1 MALGM
6 DTTSVTSEDL
16 SRLRLFKGVAL
27 ASISKLLNAC
37 EVRELDAGHTL
48 LAAGQLNNCLYLLLS
63 GRLKVCLDASRGD
76 PLAIIEPGESA
87 GEISVM
93 DQQPTSAYVV
103 AESPSR
109 LLVVSRETFWKLV
122 DASHEV
128 ASNLLSI
135 LAQRLRGT
143 NLAIRH
149 GEEQVQ
155 LLLEST
161 GEAIYGIDLA
171 GNCTFVNPACVRML
185 GYEGSEEL
193 IGKNIHLL
201 LHHDP
206 AQRSSS
212 GAGDCCACQELRQND
227 EVKPSDQILRRK
239 DGSEFLAE
247 CWSAPIRRDG
257 EIIGHVVTFVDT
269 TERRLIEVERLK
281 LASAIEQAAD
291 VVMITDRDGIIEYV
305 NPAFEQTT
313 GYTRAEALGKSP
325 DLLNSG
331 KHDAA
336 FVERLW
342 QTIKDGHVF
351 HDVFV
356 NRRKNGEI
364 FYEDK
369 TITPL
374 TDQKGEITHF
384 IATGKDI
391 TDQMATQERLRYL
404 SQHDP
409 LTEVP
414 NRNLLMDHLN
424 QALAQ
429 ARCNDRVVAVLF
441 LDLDRFKLINDT
453 LGHDAGDQVLMA
465 VSQRLRKCV
474 RKTDTV
480 ARLGGDEFAIVL
492 SNVAQPQ
499 DISAIARGI
508 LEIFAH
514 PIELKDREVFVTASM
529 GISVYPYN
537 SEDPPTLLQ
546 HAHIAACDAK
556 DNGRNNYRFYTL
568 KTGTNDRNVDRLNLE
583 TDLRRAL
590 ERSEFLL
597 HYQPQVELSS
607 GRIVGLEALIRWQH
621 PELGLVAPVEFISL
635 LEETGLI
642 IPVGEWVL
650 RNACEQAKAW
660 NDAGIRVPLISV
672 NLSARQLSDS
682 GLLAVID
689 KLRNDMPRESALLE
703 LEITES
709 VIMRHGD
716 VPVDTLRALHAMGV
730 GLTIDDFGT
739 GYSSLAY
746 LKRFPI
752 QTLKIDRSFIKDLT
766 VDTDDAAI
774 VSAVIALAR
783 GLGLKVVAEGVET
796 REQLRFLR
804 AKRCDTI
811 QGYVFARPQ
820 PAEDIT
826 ALLKEGQPLKP
837 AAGANGERN
846 ANVSR
851 RVRPSRQRQGAA

>member
-1 MALGM
+1 MALEM
-6 DTTSVTSEDL
+6 DTIPVTSEEF
-16 SRLRLFKGVAL
+16 SRLRLFEDVAL
-27 ASISKLLNAC
+27 ESIAKLLNAC
-37 EVRELDAGHTL
+37 EVMELNASDTL
-48 LAAGQLNNCLYLLLS
+48 LAAGQMNNCLYLLLS
-63 GRLKVCLDASRGD
+63 GRLKVCLDAARGD
-76 PLAIIEPGESA
+76 PLAIIEAGESA

-93 DQQPTSAYVV
+93 DQQPASAYVV

-109 LLVVSRETFWKLV
+109 LLVVPRETFWKLV
-122 DASHEV
+122 DVSHKV

-206 AQRSSS
+206 TQRSSNS
-212 GAGDCCACQELRQND
+212 ADDCRACQELRENHQ
-227 EVKPSDQILRRK
+227 VQASDRILRRK
-239 DGSEFLAE
+239 DGGEFLAE
-247 CWSAPIRRDG
+247 YWSAPIRRDG

-269 TERRLIEVERLK
+269 TERRLIETERLK

-291 VVMITDRDGIIEYV
+291 VVMITDRDGVIEYV

-313 GYTRAEALGKSP
+313 GYTRAEAMGQSP

-336 FVERLW
+336 FVKRLW

-374 TDQKGEITHF
+374 TDRKGEITHF

-391 TDQMATQERLRYL
+391 TEQMATLERLRYL

-429 ARCNDRVVAVLF
+429 ARCNDRTVAVLF

-492 SNVAQPQ
+492 SNIAQPH

-508 LEIFAH
+508 LEVFAH

-537 SEDPPTLLQ
+537 SEDPPALLQ

-568 KTGTNDRNVDRLNLE
+568 KTGTNDRSVDRLNLE

-590 ERSEFLL
+590 ERGEFLL

-650 RNACEQAKAW
+650 RSACQQARAW
-660 NDAGIRVPLISV
+660 TDAGVRVPRISV
-672 NLSARQLSDS
+672 NLSARQLDDS

-689 KLRNDMPRESALLE
+689 NLRNEMPRESGLLE

-716 VPVDTLRALHAMGV
+716 VPVDTLQALHAMGV
-730 GLTIDDFGT
+730 RLTIDDFGT

-766 VDTDDAAI
+766 VDADDAAI

-826 ALLKEGQPLKP
+826 PLLKEGRPLQP

-851 RVRPSRQRQGAA
+851 RVRPPRQRQSAA

>member
-1 MALGM
+1 
-6 DTTSVTSEDL
+6 
-16 SRLRLFKGVAL
+16 
-27 ASISKLLNAC
+27 
-37 EVRELDAGHTL
+37 
-48 LAAGQLNNCLYLLLS
+48 
-63 GRLKVCLDASRGD
+63 
-76 PLAIIEPGESA
+76 
-87 GEISVM
+87 
-93 DQQPTSAYVV
+93 
-103 AESPSR
+103 
-109 LLVVSRETFWKLV
+109 
-122 DASHEV
+122 V

-135 LAQRLRGT
+135 LAQRLRDT

-161 GEAIYGIDLA
+161 GEAIYGIDRA

-185 GYEGSEEL
+185 GYERSEEL
-193 IGKNIHLL
+193 IGRNIHLL

-206 AQRSSS
+206 VQHPS
-212 GAGDCCACQELRQND
+212 GSDGNCRACQELRENHQAQ
-227 EVKPSDQILRRK
+227 PRDQTLRRK
-239 DGSEFLAE
+239 DGTEFLAE
-247 CWSAPIRRDG
+247 YWSAPIRRDG
-257 EIIGHVVTFVDT
+257 DIIGFVVTFVDT
-269 TERRLIEVERLK
+269 TERRLIETERLK

-291 VVMITDRDGIIEYV
+291 VVMITDRDGVIEYV

-331 KHDAA
+331 KHNAA
-336 FVERLW
+336 FVKRLW
-342 QTIKDGHVF
+342 ETIGGGHVF
-351 HDVFV
+351 HDIFV
-356 NRRKNGEI
+356 NRKKNGQI

-374 TDQKGEITHF
+374 TDQKGKITHF

-391 TDQMATQERLRYL
+391 TEQMEVQERLRYL

-465 VSQRLRKCV
+465 VSRRLRKCV

-492 SNVAQPQ
+492 SNIGQPH

-508 LEIFAH
+508 LEVFSH

-546 HAHIAACDAK
+546 YAHIAACEAK
-556 DNGRNNYRFYTL
+556 DNGRNNYRFYTR
-568 KTGTNDRNVDRLNLE
+568 KTGTNDRSIDRLNLE

-590 ERSEFLL
+590 ERGEFLL

-621 PELGLVAPVEFISL
+621 PDLGLVAPVEFISL

-642 IPVGEWVL
+642 VPVGEWVL
-650 RNACEQAKAW
+650 RSACQQARAW
-660 NDAGIRVPLISV
+660 SEAGIHLPRISV
-672 NLSARQLSDS
+672 NLSARQLDDS

-689 KLRNDMPRESALLE
+689 KLRNDMPQESNFLE

-716 VPVDTLRALHAMGV
+716 VPVDTLQALNAMGV
-730 GLTIDDFGT
+730 RLTIDDFGT

-796 REQLRFLR
+796 PEQLRFLR
-804 AKRCDTI
+804 AKRCDAI
-811 QGYVFARPQ
+811 QGYVFSRPQ

-826 ALLKEGQPLKP
+826 ALLKEGRPLRP
-837 AAGANGERN
+837 ATSAKTKQN
-846 ANVSR
+846 ANVSH
-851 RVRPSRQRQGAA
+851 RVRPSRQSQGAA

>member
-1 MALGM
+1 MV
-6 DTTSVTSEDL
+6 TRSVASKEL
-16 SRLRLFKGVAL
+16 SGLRVFDGVEFV
-27 ASISKLLNAC
+27 SVSKLLDAC
-37 EVRELDAGHTL
+37 EVKTLDAGDTL
-48 LAAGQLNNCLYLLLS
+48 LATGQLNSCLYLLLA
-63 GRLKVCLDASRGD
+63 GRLKVCLDPSRGS
-76 PLAIIEPGESA
+76 PLAIIDPGESA

-93 DQQPTSAYVV
+93 DEQPASACVV
-103 AESPSR
+103 AEMPSR
-109 LLVVSRETFWKLV
+109 VLVVPRETFWKLV
-122 DASHEV
+122 DVSHKF
-128 ASNLLSI
+128 AANLLSI

-143 NLAIRH
+143 NLAIRY

-161 GEAIYGIDLA
+161 GEAIYGIDRA
-171 GNCTFVNPACVRML
+171 GNCTFVNPACVRTL
-185 GYEGSEEL
+185 GYERSEEL
-193 IGKNIHLL
+193 IGRNIHTL
-201 LHHDP
+201 LHHDS
-206 AQRSSS
+206 AQHWS
-212 GAGDCCACQELRQND
+212 GSEDGCRACGQLHDND
-227 EVKPSDQILRRK
+227 PLQPSDQILRRK

-247 CWSAPIRRDG
+247 YRSAPIRRDG
-257 EIIGHVVTFVDT
+257 TIIGHVVTFVDT
-269 TERRLIEVERLK
+269 TERRFIEAERLK

-291 VVMITDRDGIIEYV
+291 VVMITDRKGVIEYV
-305 NPAFEQTT
+305 NPAFEKTT
-313 GYTRAEALGKSP
+313 GYTRAETLGKNP

-336 FVERLW
+336 FVKRLW
-342 QTIKDGHVF
+342 DTIGEGHVF

-356 NRRKNGEI
+356 NRKKNGEI

-374 TDQKGEITHF
+374 TDQNGEITHF

-391 TDQMATQERLRYL
+391 TEQMAAQERLRYL
-404 SQHDP
+404 TQHDP

-414 NRNLLMDHLN
+414 NRSLLMDHLN

-492 SNVAQPQ
+492 SNVAQLH
-499 DISAIARGI
+499 DVSAIARGI
-508 LEIFAH
+508 LEVFSH

-546 HAHIAACDAK
+546 YAHIAACEAK

-568 KTGTNDRNVDRLNLE
+568 KTGMNDRSVDRLNLE

-590 ERSEFLL
+590 ERGEFLL
-597 HYQPQVELSS
+597 HYQPQVDLIS

-650 RNACEQAKAW
+650 QHACQQAKTW
-660 NDAGIRVPLISV
+660 SQAGIRLPYLSI
-672 NLSARQLSDS
+672 NLSARQLNDS
-682 GLLAVID
+682 GLLAVIES
-689 KLRNDMPRESALLE
+689 LRNDMPRESDFLE

-716 VPVDTLRALHAMGV
+716 VPSDMLQALHAMGV
-730 GLTIDDFGT
+730 RLTIDDFGT

-804 AKRCDTI
+804 TKRCDTV
-811 QGYVFARPQ
+811 QGYLFSRPQ
-820 PAEDIT
+820 PPEDIT
-826 ALLKEGQPLKP
+826 ALLKQGRPLKP
-837 AAGANGERN
+837 VTGVNGKGD
-846 ANVSR
+846 ASVSR
-851 RVRPSRQRQGAA
+851 RVRPPRQSQGAA